1 MKLNRLYKFLYD
13 FCVPKVI
20 VNHIVP
26 RTFVSR
32 TNTRVP
38 EEEELITINV
48 NSSERSRARL
58 QLLSTPRYAS
68 SASPGLRG
76 LAPSHPTSEG

>member
-26 RTFVSR
+26 RTFVLG
-32 TNTRVP
+32 TNIRVP
-38 EEEELITINV
+38 EEEELMIINID
-48 NSSERSRARL
+48 SSKQLRARL
-58 QLLSTPRYAS
+58 QLQPTPRRTS
-68 SASPGLRG
+68 SASPNL
-76 LAPSHPTSEG
+76 